1 MAQDVNSVTVIGRLT
16 KDVGSDE
23 RSFKYIG
30 NGIAVATVDIAVN
43 RTRKQGDQYIE
54 EVSYFSVMLWG
65 KTAENLKPYL
75 TKGKQICVR
84 GFLKQERWEKDGQKQ
99 SRVVIV
105 SEQCQLLGSKSD
117 SNNSEPTS
125 SYAQEYQNQQNTS
138 QYEQVQQNPF
148 AQNQS
153 TYAQQYARQNQP
165 QNQQNGF
172 VQEDLPYE
180 DSDIPF

>member
-105 SEQCQLLGSKSD
+105 SEQCQLLGGKSD

-125 SYAQEYQNQQNTS
+125 SYAQ
-138 QYEQVQQNPF
+138 QYENQQNPF
-148 AQNQS
+148 KHS
-153 TYAQQYARQNQP
+153 SGTP
-165 QNQQNGF
+165 QFTPKAETTNQQGGFTGTTANGDYSAQDF
-172 VQEDLPYE
+172 PE
-180 DSDIPF
+180 DIPF

>member
-105 SEQCQLLGSKSD
+105 SEQCQLLGGKSD
-117 SNNSEPTS
+117 TDNSAPTS
-125 SYAQEYQNQQNTS
+125 SYAQQYQNQQNPFKHSSGTP
-138 QYEQVQQNPF
+138 QFTQKPQTTQNNYEPQQQTFNGEPF
-148 AQNQS
+148 
-153 TYAQQYARQNQP
+153 
-165 QNQQNGF
+165 
-172 VQEDLPYE
+172 EE
-180 DSDIPF
+180 DIPF